1 MTVEGD
7 KSQDPAL
14 EEGPDA
20 RATFEDLYRNHFEA
34 IYAYVL
40 RRASS
45 ADTADLVADVFATA
59 WRRIDD
65 IPPGLDSKMWLYG
78 VAWRI
83 VSQHYR
89 SKGRGDRLKSKLLH
103 NAPTATPGDQYESSD
118 LDAQVRRLI
127 ESLKDDDRELVTLIV
142 WDGLTHAEVA
152 MILGCT
158 ANAVAIRWHRALKR
172 LRRHIEAVTADPPN
186 HSNPPLVVQ
195 PLTEES

>member
-1 MTVEGD
+1 VRVEGD
-7 KSQDPAL
+7 RPQDPAP
-14 EEGPDA
+14 EDGPDI
-20 RATFEDLYRNHFEA
+20 RAIFEDLYRNHFEA

-40 RRASS
+40 RRVSR

-65 IPPGLDSKMWLYG
+65 VPPGLDSKMWLYG
-78 VAWRI
+78 VARRI
-83 VSQHYR
+83 VRQHYR
-89 SKGRGDRLKSKLLH
+89 SKGRADRLKSKLLH
-103 NAPTATPGDQYESSD
+103 NAPPVTPGDQYESSD
-118 LDAQVRRLI
+118 LDTQVRRLI

-152 MILGCT
+152 MILECT

-172 LRRHIEAVTADPPN
+172 LRRHIEAVTADPAN
-186 HSNPPLVVQ
+186 HSNPPLVQ